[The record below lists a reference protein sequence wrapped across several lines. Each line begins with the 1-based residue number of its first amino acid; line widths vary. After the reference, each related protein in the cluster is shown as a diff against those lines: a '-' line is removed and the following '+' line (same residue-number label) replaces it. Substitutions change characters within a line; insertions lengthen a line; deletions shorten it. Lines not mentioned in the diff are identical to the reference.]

1 MRCKVVLFDMFSN
14 LQVYTPIIVF
24 ILLATIYF
32 AIILYFQKK
41 ILAFLFLVNCIP
53 VCKISLL
60 FPHFSHR
67 FTGFFHFSSSSVLL
81 FYFLLFCTYVM
92 SPQNSSLVSTVQ
104 GVLYI

>member
-41 ILAFLFLVNCIP
+41 TFSIFIFSKLYT
-53 VCKISLL
+53 SL
-60 FPHFSHR
+60 
-67 FTGFFHFSSSSVLL
+67 
-81 FYFLLFCTYVM
+81 
-92 SPQNSSLVSTVQ
+92 
-104 GVLYI
+104 